1 MELFLNKPRTAL
13 GSLADANLK
22 LQEQIDS
29 AIPSHQLPR
38 SRLNAL
44 EDLCEQIPAR
54 LAALSQSLDLIE
66 KTSLD
71 IVDMETRM
79 QNESGK
85 LADVLGSIGEAV
97 RGQYFV
103 KKYFENQLLELEE
116 AANQLAS
123 GLFPS
128 AVQGLNMVNSKL
140 WEFTNLQWVVYQQA
154 LERVKSKLSEMQHN
168 AVDTRFREL
177 RKIFDALNGLLNDLA
192 LRRILGSEIGDRFHL
207 ASSSL
212 TDARKIALA
221 AADLPEFREFR
232 SILKESAKIADAL
245 QQVVRAVKVPLFPA
259 YSEIEEMRTC
269 ISESKYSDL
278 TGLQIFALLNI
289 GSRMRHIR
297 LKDQHLLSPEFEVE
311 IFDAH
316 PDRIYL
322 SAKPSFLDAIR
333 DSGIFAPADS
343 SLHRYTAGSF
353 KEKSGPSGNL
363 QISHSSVQQ
372 GRVFIDVDIDLYRD
386 PVLHLFGEVL
396 RNHLTGRKTDA
407 YEVRSILDE
416 QGVAPIGGFRI
427 YSS

>member
-1 MELFLNKPRTAL
+1 MEVFLNKPRTAIRT
-13 GSLADANLK
+13 LADANIKML
-22 LQEQIDS
+22 EQVDS
-29 AIPSHQLPR
+29 AIPSHELPQ
-38 SRLNAL
+38 SRLDAL
-44 EDLCEQIPAR
+44 ANRCGEIPAR

-85 LADVLGSIGEAV
+85 LADVLGGIGEVV
-97 RGQYFV
+97 RGQHFI
-103 KKYFENQLLELEE
+103 KKHFESQLVELEE

-140 WEFTNLQWVVYQQA
+140 WEFTSLQWSVYLHT
-154 LERVKSKLSEMQHN
+154 LERVKSKLTGEQQI
-168 AVDTRFREL
+168 ATDTRFSEL

-192 LRRILGSEIGDRFHL
+192 LRRIPGSEIGDRFHL

-212 TDARKIALA
+212 TDAEKIALA
-221 AADLPEFREFR
+221 AADLPGFTDFR
-232 SILKESAKIADAL
+232 SILKESAKVAEGL
-245 QQVVRAVKVPLFPA
+245 QRFVRAVKVPLFPEH
-259 YSEIEEMRTC
+259 SGIEEMRTC
-269 ISESKYSDL
+269 ISEPQYSDL
-278 TGLQIFALLNI
+278 TGLQTFALLNI
-289 GSRMRHIR
+289 GSRMRHVP
-297 LKDQHLLSPEFEVE
+297 LKGRHVLSPEFEVE
-311 IFDAH
+311 IFEAQ
-316 PDRIYL
+316 PDRIYF
-322 SAKPSFLDAIR
+322 SAKASLLDAIR

-353 KEKSGPSGNL
+353 KEISGPEGNL

-372 GRVFIDVDIDLYRD
+372 GRVFIDADIDLYRN
-386 PVLHLFGEVL
+386 PALHFFGEVL

-407 YEVRSILDE
+407 YAVRSILDE
-416 QGVAPIGGFRI
+416 QHVVPIGGFRI